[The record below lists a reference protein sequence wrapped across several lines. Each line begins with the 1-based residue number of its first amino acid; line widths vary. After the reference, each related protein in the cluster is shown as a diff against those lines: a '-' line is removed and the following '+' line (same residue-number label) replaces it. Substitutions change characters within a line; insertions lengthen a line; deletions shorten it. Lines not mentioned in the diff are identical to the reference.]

1 MLCLEVQRN
10 FGLKPP
16 GDLFLV
22 VVVLERDLRRC
33 WVLERDFPRHRSC
46 LVVVEWVLHKV
57 LLVVLVGSKPEF
69 ALCLMFVA
77 PGQCVSQVLPKQAR
91 GKVHLHGLQSELG

>member
-10 FGLKPP
+10 FGLKPLA
-16 GDLFLV
+16 DLFLV
-22 VVVLERDLRRC
+22 VVVRESDVGRV
-33 WVLERDFPRHRSC
+33 WVVEPDYLRHRSC
-46 LVVVEWVLHKV
+46 LVVVEWALHKV

-91 GKVHLHGLQSELG
+91 GKVHMHGLQSELG

>member
-10 FGLKPP
+10 FGLKPLA
-16 GDLFLV
+16 DLFLV
-22 VVVLERDLRRC
+22 VVVLERDLRRV
-33 WVLERDFPRHRSC
+33 WVLEPDYLRHRSC
-46 LVVVEWVLHKV
+46 LVVVEWALHKV

-77 PGQCVSQVLPKQAR
+77 PGQCSSQVFPKQAR
-91 GKVHLHGLQSELG
+91 EKVPLQCWHSELG